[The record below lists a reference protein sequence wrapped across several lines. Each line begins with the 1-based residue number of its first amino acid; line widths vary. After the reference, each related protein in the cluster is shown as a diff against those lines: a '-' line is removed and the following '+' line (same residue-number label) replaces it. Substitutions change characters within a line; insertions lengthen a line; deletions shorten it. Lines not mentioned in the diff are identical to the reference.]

1 MKVQHPI
8 EWMRTERLEKA
19 MKRTIQSVALA
30 AALAIAAVPMFARTD
45 NVPARDLADQ
55 VRHELVMLPYY
66 SVFDDLNYS
75 VDNGVVTLS
84 GEVTQPVVKDDAG
97 RSVKHLPGVTQVVN
111 NIRVLPLSSFDN
123 RIRIATYR
131 SIYGFG
137 GLYRYA
143 LGTQPSIHIIVD
155 NGHVTLIG
163 VVDNEADK
171 NIAYIRANSV
181 PGVFAVTNNLRVAEK
196 S

>member
-1 MKVQHPI
+1 
-8 EWMRTERLEKA
+8 
-19 MKRTIQSVALA
+19 MKRTIQNIALA
-30 AALAIAAVPMFARTD
+30 SALAIGTLPLFAGTG
-45 NVPARDLADQ
+45 NPQVKDLASQ

-66 SVFDDLNYS
+66 NVFDDLNYS
-75 VDNGVVTLS
+75 IENGVVTLS
-84 GEVTQPVVKDDAG
+84 GDVTQPVVKNDAE
-97 RSVKHLPGVTQVVN
+97 RSVKHLAGVTQVVN

-123 RIRIATYR
+123 RIRLAEYR

-137 GLYRYA
+137 GLYRYG

-171 NIAYIRANSV
+171 NIANIRANTV
-181 PGVFAVTNNLRVAEK
+181 PGVFSVTNNLRVAEK

>member
-1 MKVQHPI
+1 
-8 EWMRTERLEKA
+8 
-19 MKRTIQSVALA
+19 MKRTIQNIALA
-30 AALAIAAVPMFARTD
+30 SALAIGTLPMLAGTG
-45 NVPARDLADQ
+45 NPPVKDLASQ

-66 SVFDDLNYS
+66 NVFDDLNYS
-75 VDNGVVTLS
+75 IENGVVTLS
-84 GEVTQPVVKDDAG
+84 GDVTQPVVRNDAE
-97 RSVKHLPGVTQVVN
+97 RSVKHLAGVTQVVN

-123 RIRIATYR
+123 RIRLAEYR

-137 GLYRYA
+137 GLYRYG

-171 NIAYIRANSV
+171 NIANIRANTV
-181 PGVFAVTNNLRVAEK
+181 PGVFSVTNNLRVAEK